1 MSADCPNPKKLC
13 KERGKVLMLPF
24 GVRLVQSRA
33 VICGTYHLEKAQ
45 HCNSDTISKMALFLF
60 VSLTLKQGRVIQ
72 DSSRCPPR
80 EGGRE
85 GGKGRRG
92 IFLRELHC

>member
-1 MSADCPNPKKLC
+1 M
-13 KERGKVLMLPF
+13 
-24 GVRLVQSRA
+24 QSRA

-45 HCNSDTISKMALFLF
+45 YCTSDTISKMALFLF
-60 VSLTLKQGRVIQ
+60 ISLTLKQGRVIQ

-85 GGKGRRG
+85 GGREGREG
-92 IFLRELHC
+92 NILEGPAIFIARYSSFLTPRYSPP